1 MMKKSEILQAIEYY
15 EAKLPSIHRNE
26 SDATIAS
33 IQSIIDTLKAVVGID
48 GYRL

>member
-1 MMKKSEILQAIEYY
+1 MMKKSEILNAIEYY
-15 EAKLPSIHRNE
+15 EAKLPSVLRNE

-33 IQSIIDTLKAVVGID
+33 LQATINTLKAVAGID

>member
-15 EAKLPSIHRNE
+15 EAKLPNIRRNE

-33 IQSIIDTLKAVVGID
+33 MQATINTLKAVAGID
-48 GYRL
+48 GYRI